1 MTLNG
6 AQQQT
11 PGESGQLQDPKGGEG
26 NKPQDPNA
34 GSTEPQDP
42 GKGEGNA
49 PQDPKPGEGD
59 PQEPKVD
66 HKLEADNR
74 RLQKTVEEL
83 QAKLKAKDDAGKTAE
98 ERLAAI
104 EKQLAES
111 EEARKTEAANAAL
124 ASAGCIDLD
133 LGRAALPG
141 YQDVAALKEAKP
153 YLFADE
159 KPPQRSTGGKPVGSA
174 GSGPAKSIH
183 EGLEDIRK

>member
-1 MTLNG
+1 MTLVG
-6 AQQQT
+6 AQATT
-11 PGESGQLQDPKGGEG
+11 PGEGNQPQDPKGGEG
-26 NKPQDPNA
+26 ATPQDPNA
-34 GSTEPQDP
+34 GTKPQDP
-42 GKGEGNA
+42 SKGEGTT
-49 PQDPKPGEGD
+49 PQDPKNGEGD
-59 PQEPKVD
+59 PKEPKVD

-83 QAKLKAKDDAGKTAE
+83 QAKLAAKENASKTSE
-98 ERLAAI
+98 ERIAAI

-159 KPPQRSTGGKPVGSA
+159 KPPRRSTGGKPVGSA